1 MKRNSLSVLK
11 HRQKRDDTVAWNTDE
26 NKTTSASRRGKAETK
41 ITKQNKKKK
50 HFRTQLTTA
59 DIYRWLVIPNRNIA
73 RNLHTYWG
81 GTQQAVTALF
91 VLNCQR
97 SNYTVCAVYTN
108 IHGALRSLH
117 KLHARRSLHKNSE
130 QTNGQFHGEQQLCFR
145 YSDCSSQILNSS
157 IKRLILW
164 HRDAILPSGQ
174 RDGFDRVARNKDLTL
189 HVIMITETKQ

>member
-1 MKRNSLSVLK
+1 M
-11 HRQKRDDTVAWNTDE
+11 HHQKKGDAVPGNADG
-26 NKTTSASRRGKAETK
+26 NKTTSASGRERAETK
-41 ITKQNKKKK
+41 ITKQNKRKK

-130 QTNGQFHGEQQLCFR
+130 QTNGHFHGEQQLYFR
-145 YSDCSSQILNSS
+145 YSDCPSQILNSS
-157 IKRLILW
+157 IKRILPW
-164 HRDAILPSGQ
+164 HRDPILPLGERENR
-174 RDGFDRVARNKDLTL
+174 RDVFDICV
-189 HVIMITETKQ
+189 Q